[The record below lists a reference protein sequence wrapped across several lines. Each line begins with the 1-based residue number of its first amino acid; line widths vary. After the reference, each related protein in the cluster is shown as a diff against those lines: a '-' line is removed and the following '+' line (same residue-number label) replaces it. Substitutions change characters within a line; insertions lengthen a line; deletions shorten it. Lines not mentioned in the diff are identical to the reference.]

1 MELING
7 SQIDKSSIALLA
19 SHLITNF
26 MTKQE
31 FLEECKVQLPIHKPY
46 LNKSEVYLLCLNAL
60 KEVSRII
67 GESSSGKLLSKDKLP
82 NITENIINF
91 SPKEKKEKEHIIRGY
106 ERLLDQVVDIFYN
119 DLYFDE
125 DLLEEDNDLISN
137 SLKELA
143 INEITNLNNNDL
155 ENLKEKSTP
164 TKYSKIE
171 YPKQL
176 YPLAVEVLLTLDYD
190 DLVIWES
197 LPLLLQIRILNN
209 YILYLLI
216 EKKLNYSKFENHK
229 LFVNAFISSMNA
241 PEKLEIPSDEGI
253 REARMELCK
262 LGILYKPGI
271 DIEPFKTLFSVPN
284 HSLDLWKKL
293 PFELQLELLV
303 AFIYS
308 IRNNNDLELNKYLFY
323 NLRKNKFPD
332 GIQNIIKQYLLKKFI
347 IEENNVEL
355 AYQHFRKILFYA
367 YKVGMKDLEDKN
379 LEDTAIVLQ
388 DPFATLQKIN
398 IPNNSEIKEEEAIS
412 IAETEVKENIGDTPI
427 DLKKET
433 KSDTLINKEINKNSK
448 EIRPILK
455 KQSKFITDKNN
466 IYSKIEYPQKTLP
479 KKEQKLEATLL
490 EGFNKAKIIK
500 SANLVGGIKSNF
512 QERPD
517 LRIIPV
523 HDIKSNGLKIVDAS
537 GFSVIPST
545 AKSLSYSPKEGGW
558 IINTE
563 NNQFEKDGE
572 LNNDEKIETS
582 GDNEFNED
590 QGRNWR

>member
-31 FLEECKVQLPIHKPY
+31 FLEECKVQLPIHKPH

-60 KEVSRII
+60 KEVSKII

-82 NITENIINF
+82 NITENILNF
-91 SPKEKKEKEHIIRGY
+91 SPKEKREREHIIRGY
-106 ERLLDQVVDIFYN
+106 KRLLDQVVDIFYN

-155 ENLKEKSTP
+155 EKLKERSTP

-171 YPKQL
+171 YPEQL
-176 YPLAVEVLLTLDYD
+176 YPLAIEVLLTLDYD

-197 LPLLLQIRILNN
+197 LPLLLQVQ
-209 YILYLLI
+209 
-216 EKKLNYSKFENHK
+216 KKLSYSKFENHK

-271 DIEPFKTLFSVPN
+271 DIEPFKTLFSVPK
-284 HSLDLWKKL
+284 HSLDIWKKL

-308 IRNNNDLELNKYLFY
+308 IRNNNDLELNNKYLFY

-332 GIQNIIKQYLLKKFI
+332 GIQNIVKQYLLKKFI
-347 IEENNVEL
+347 IEESNIEL

-367 YKVGMKDLEDKN
+367 YKVGMKDLQDKN

-388 DPFATLQKIN
+388 DPFAVLQKIN

-412 IAETEVKENIGDTPI
+412 IAEAAVEENIGDTPI

-433 KSDTLINKEINKNSK
+433 ESETLINKEINKNPK
-448 EIRPILK
+448 EIKPILK

-479 KKEQKLEATLL
+479 KKVEQKLETTLL
-490 EGFNKAKIIK
+490 KGFNKGKNIK
-500 SANLVGGIKSNF
+500 STNLVGGIKSNF

-523 HDIKSNGLKIVDAS
+523 HDIKSNGLKIVDVS

-545 AKSLSYSPKEGGW
+545 AKSLSYSPKEGSW

-582 GDNEFNED
+582 NDNEFNEN
-590 QGRNWR
+590 QGEIGDNNNKMKMIT